1 MPRRWLRRRLPEPAE
16 CLRRLGLHGLPADE
30 RGRVHAWL
38 VRLLDDPRPWSL
50 NRRSVSGAVA
60 VGLFVGWLPVPG
72 QMMLAALLAAL
83 LRVHVP
89 LSVVLV
95 WFSNPLTL
103 APLGYLAWRAGSM
116 VLGTPGPAP
125 GTVEGGSLLSLVTGL
140 GDAWPALLVGCLF
153 CGACSAVA
161 GFAAAEIAWRTLAV
175 RRWRAR
181 PHALGRT
188 RTRPAD

>member
-1 MPRRWLRRRLPEPAE
+1 MPRRWLRRRLPDPAA
-16 CLRRLGLHGLPADE
+16 CLARLGVHGVPRDE
-30 RGRVHAWL
+30 RGRAHAVL
-38 VRLLDDPRPWSL
+38 ARLLDDPRPWSL

-60 VGLFVGWLPVPG
+60 VGLFVGWMPVPG
-72 QMMLAALLAAL
+72 QMMVAAILAAL

-116 VLGTPGPAP
+116 ILGTPGPAAA
-125 GTVEGGSLLSLVTGL
+125 TVERGSLVPLAALVEH
-140 GDAWPALLVGCLF
+140 AWPVMLVGCLF

-161 GFAAAEIAWRTLAV
+161 GFAAMEVTWRTLTV

-181 PHALGRT
+181 PHALGR
-188 RTRPAD
+188 RSGDAPG

>member
-1 MPRRWLRRRLPEPAE
+1 MT
-16 CLRRLGLHGLPADE
+16 
-30 RGRVHAWL
+30 
-38 VRLLDDPRPWSL
+38 
-50 NRRSVSGAVA
+50 GAVA

-72 QMMLAALLAAL
+72 QMVLAALLAAL

-116 VLGTPGPAP
+116 LLGSAGPSA
-125 GTVEGGSLLSLVTGL
+125 GAVEGGSLATLVAGL
-140 GDAWPALLVGCLF
+140 EHAWPALLVGCVAL
-153 CGACSAVA
+153 GAASAA
-161 GFAAAEIAWRTLAV
+161 TGYALAETVWRVLAV

-181 PHALGRT
+181 PGAGTGRA
-188 RTRPAD
+188 RRAAG